1 MAISNT
7 QYNAII
13 RKFEQKQIQNRDIMD
28 ARRKTVYRAIPE
40 MEHIHNSI
48 SELSVAKAKKLLSG
62 DENALTELKD
72 ELKSLIDRK
81 SELLISAGFS
91 PDYLEPVYV
100 LYTQSNLK
108 NIVAK

>member
-48 SELSVAKAKKLLSG
+48 SKLSVEKAKKLLSG
-62 DENALTELKD
+62 DENALIELKD
-72 ELKSLIDRK
+72 ELKRLIDRK
-81 SELLISAGFS
+81 
-91 PDYLEPVYV
+91 YLSGKAVNNEK
-100 LYTQSNLK
+100 LFH
-108 NIVAK
+108 